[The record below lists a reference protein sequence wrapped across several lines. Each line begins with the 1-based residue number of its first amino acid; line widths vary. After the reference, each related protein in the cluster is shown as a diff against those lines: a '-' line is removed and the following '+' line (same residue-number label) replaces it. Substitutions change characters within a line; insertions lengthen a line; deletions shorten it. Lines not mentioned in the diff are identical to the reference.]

1 MHAKRMFPPDRMIT
15 QRRREEEVRGA
26 LTQKV
31 EAELNDKKFAEWVN
45 NTHDKILHRRKL
57 EVVDEFTQAHQRTV
71 EERRERLQALL
82 VAEQEEYFKALDN
95 MVETQDQRK
104 QRLATHALELKQHRE
119 SKRQEIAK
127 SKMDQAFR
135 ENCDVLRGAITR
147 QNTLQVAV
155 QRQQQLEWQEARK
168 HERQEDERIFDEMW
182 EQERLKKVQRAVD
195 DMERAHKMNM
205 ALRTQLKAQK
215 DAYDQV
221 KERERQMRAEE
232 DRLYKE
238 QVEFQLQYDA
248 QKEKERRAAA
258 VAMGY
263 ANREFNAMLRAEK
276 EKKMKEKKE
285 EDIRQLQE
293 LLDQIRAA
301 EEEEQM
307 AKVARREDTKRYME
321 ALREAMG
328 QDADNEAEMERLWQ
342 QENEKAWAKREAQWA
357 KDQDARDNL
366 LRQVFEERSRQL
378 EAKQNIIH
386 EERAQRKRDKE
397 QLLEQMEAAAQ
408 VERQKAEAH
417 RQQVVEA
424 QDDLKT
430 QIEGRRQFKETQ
442 KNNQAM
448 ERIAA
453 EQAEEEFKRKVQQ
466 ELDAVNSRRPNQFRG
481 MRTATAAPNF

>member
-1 MHAKRMFPPDRMIT
+1 M
-15 QRRREEEVRGA
+15 
-26 LTQKV
+26 
-31 EAELNDKKFAEWVN
+31 
-45 NTHDKILHRRKL
+45 
-57 EVVDEFTQAHQRTV
+57 
-71 EERRERLQALL
+71 
-82 VAEQEEYFKALDN
+82 
-95 MVETQDQRK
+95 
-104 QRLATHALELKQHRE
+104 
-119 SKRQEIAK
+119 
-127 SKMDQAFR
+127 
-135 ENCDVLRGAITR
+135 
-147 QNTLQVAV
+147 
-155 QRQQQLEWQEARK
+155 
-168 HERQEDERIFDEMW
+168 
-182 EQERLKKVQRAVD
+182 
-195 DMERAHKMNM
+195 
-205 ALRTQLKAQK
+205 
-215 DAYDQV
+215 
-221 KERERQMRAEE
+221 
-232 DRLYKE
+232 
-238 QVEFQLQYDA
+238 EFQLQYDA

-408 VERQKAEAH
+408 VQPLVPGNSYFHWVCIPGGGGGGTCKIWNGEIRCGENLARILKYH
-417 RQQVVEA
+417 VVVGGPTA
-424 QDDLKT
+424 ST
-430 QIEGRRQFKETQ
+430 
-442 KNNQAM
+442 
-448 ERIAA
+448 IAPCGG
-453 EQAEEEFKRKVQQ
+453 FG
-466 ELDAVNSRRPNQFRG
+466 P
-481 MRTATAAPNF
+481 

>member
-1 MHAKRMFPPDRMIT
+1 
-15 QRRREEEVRGA
+15 
-26 LTQKV
+26 
-31 EAELNDKKFAEWVN
+31 
-45 NTHDKILHRRKL
+45 
-57 EVVDEFTQAHQRTV
+57 
-71 EERRERLQALL
+71 
-82 VAEQEEYFKALDN
+82 
-95 MVETQDQRK
+95 
-104 QRLATHALELKQHRE
+104 
-119 SKRQEIAK
+119 
-127 SKMDQAFR
+127 
-135 ENCDVLRGAITR
+135 
-147 QNTLQVAV
+147 
-155 QRQQQLEWQEARK
+155 
-168 HERQEDERIFDEMW
+168 
-182 EQERLKKVQRAVD
+182 
-195 DMERAHKMNM
+195 
-205 ALRTQLKAQK
+205 
-215 DAYDQV
+215 
-221 KERERQMRAEE
+221 
-232 DRLYKE
+232 
-238 QVEFQLQYDA
+238 
-248 QKEKERRAAA
+248 
-258 VAMGY
+258 
-263 ANREFNAMLRAEK
+263 
-276 EKKMKEKKE
+276 
-285 EDIRQLQE
+285 
-293 LLDQIRAA
+293 
-301 EEEEQM
+301 
-307 AKVARREDTKRYME
+307 
-321 ALREAMG
+321 
-328 QDADNEAEMERLWQ
+328 MERLWQ